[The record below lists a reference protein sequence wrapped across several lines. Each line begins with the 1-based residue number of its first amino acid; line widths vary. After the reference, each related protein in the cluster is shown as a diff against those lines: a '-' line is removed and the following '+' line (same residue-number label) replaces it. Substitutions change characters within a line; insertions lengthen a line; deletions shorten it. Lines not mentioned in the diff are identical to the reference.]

1 MYITSQ
7 KKNCMCTGDV
17 HCNNEDDH
25 HEEAKHAAEARRGL
39 VFSCGNVCR
48 FGLVYVRALI
58 YSKNHMNAKQEWT
71 QFLKIHFTK
80 DRDIDFVVDYLWSS
94 PTSLHYSKVSGTGS
108 CAAMQVHGSYPRQ
121 ACGNMSES
129 PVWENVDKSWWI
141 KLFRVVFNIQYVRAC
156 VFHSVNYI

>member
-39 VFSCGNVCR
+39 VFSCGHVCR

-58 YSKNHMNAKQEWT
+58 YSKK
-71 QFLKIHFTK
+71 
-80 DRDIDFVVDYLWSS
+80 
-94 PTSLHYSKVSGTGS
+94 
-108 CAAMQVHGSYPRQ
+108 SYER
-121 ACGNMSES
+121 
-129 PVWENVDKSWWI
+129 
-141 KLFRVVFNIQYVRAC
+141 
-156 VFHSVNYI
+156 